1 MSTERGGVPA
11 PTRQV
16 GAARPAD
23 RHRRMAGV
31 NSGLVMHVN
40 ITCVHCGQLLKVPA
54 QAAGRRVKCGHCGRE
69 FTMAGAADSGA
80 IPALTSPEER
90 SIMPGRRVA
99 MPDATLSR
107 SMIGPTP
114 GMSPAPLDEMLCR
127 LEPGSLRWLGITDA
141 ARDFL
146 GATLEQLKGQTFFQ
160 ALHPDDR
167 ALADDEFRQTAER
180 GERHDF
186 ILRIRV
192 QAGQWH
198 YVRVYAQARYNP
210 DGKVNHIRCVL
221 KDVTD
226 RVRAD
231 EELRRRTEQLTTAN
245 EQLRQTNQKLK
256 EAQSQLVHSEK
267 LAALGTLASGMA
279 HEINNP
285 LAFASNNV
293 AVLER
298 DIGALL
304 DVVAAYQGGLDDLR
318 RARPDLAERVEG
330 LQEEVDLPYIQEN
343 LVRLAQATRKG
354 LGRVARIVE
363 DLRGFAQLDRAEIGV
378 IDVNEAVD
386 QSLGMLSASLSQHRI
401 EVLRRY
407 EDVPPLECAGA
418 HLNQVFFNLLTN
430 AVQAIE
436 ATGRGSGLIR
446 VATRA
451 TADAVI
457 VEVADDGTGIPAE
470 VVPKVFD
477 PFFTTKPIGQGTGLG
492 LSISHGIISEQGGRI
507 EIESAVGAGTTFR
520 IHLPLLRAAARGV

>member
-1 MSTERGGVPA
+1 
-11 PTRQV
+11 
-16 GAARPAD
+16 
-23 RHRRMAGV
+23 
-31 NSGLVMHVN
+31 MHVT

-69 FTMAGAADSGA
+69 FTMSGPADSGA
-80 IPALTSPEER
+80 IPILTPPEDR
-90 SIMPGRRVA
+90 PSLPGRRARV
-99 MPDATLSR
+99 PDSTLSR
-107 SMIGPTP
+107 SMIAPLA
-114 GMSPAPLDEMLCR
+114 GMGPAPVDEMLCR
-127 LEPGSLRWLGITDA
+127 LEPGTLRWLGITDA

-146 GATLEQLKGQTFFQ
+146 GTTIDQLKGQTFFQ

-186 ILRIRV
+186 ILRIK
-192 QAGQWH
+192 GQGGGWH

-210 DGKVNHIRCVL
+210 DGRVNHIRCVL

-231 EELRRRTEQLTTAN
+231 EELRRRTEQLTAAN

-298 DIGALL
+298 DIGSLL
-304 DVVAAYQGGLDDLR
+304 EVVSAYLGGLADLR
-318 RARPDLAERVEG
+318 GARPDLAERIAQ

-378 IDVNEAVD
+378 IDVNQAVD
-386 QSLGMLSASLSQHRI
+386 QSLGMLSASLAQHAI
-401 EVLRRY
+401 EVQRRY
-407 EDVPPLECAGA
+407 ENLPPLECAGA

-436 ATGRGSGLIR
+436 ATGRGSGTIR
-446 VATRA
+446 VSTRA
-451 TADAVI
+451 AAGSVI

-470 VVPKVFD
+470 VVSKVFD

-507 EIESAVGAGTTFR
+507 DIESTVGAGTTFR
-520 IHLPLLRAAARGV
+520 IHLPLRRGATRAV